1 MFPEAGAR
9 GKEQGDSE
17 CVQNGRTLAVL
28 PSALCGLR
36 EGSVPL
42 GLLFSLIVGMVIMLK
57 SVY

>member
-28 PSALCGLR
+28 PSSLCGLR
-36 EGSVPL
+36 EGFVPL
-42 GLLFSLIVGMVIMLK
+42 GLFSLIVGMVIMLK
-57 SVY
+57 NVY